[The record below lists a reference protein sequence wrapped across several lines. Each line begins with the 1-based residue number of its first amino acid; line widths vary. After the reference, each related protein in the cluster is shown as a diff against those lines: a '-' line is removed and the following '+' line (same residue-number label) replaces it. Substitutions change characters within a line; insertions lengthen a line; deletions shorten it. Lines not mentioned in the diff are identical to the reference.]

1 MKIAVMQPY
10 FLPYF
15 GYFQLIEAADLFV
28 IYDNIEYTK
37 KGWIN
42 RNRFLRNSADAM
54 FSLPLTQAS
63 DYLDVRERRIAP
75 DFNKAKFLNQ
85 FREAYRKAP
94 FFDQGSALLEEI
106 MASDESNLFGF
117 IHHSVKAV
125 CACLGIATPIVV
137 SSTLEI
143 APGLKGQD
151 KVIAYCR
158 AADADAYINPMGGID
173 LYDKTTFAAHGLK
186 LEFLRPHPLQ
196 YQQFGGNFVPSLSII
211 DALMFNGAES
221 IKQHLNREY
230 DLI

>member
-1 MKIAVMQPY
+1 MKVAIMQPY

-15 GYFQLIEAADLFV
+15 GYFQLIEAADLFI

-42 RNRFLRNSADAM
+42 RNRFLRNGADAL
-54 FSLPLTQAS
+54 FSLPLSQAS
-63 DYLDVRERRIAP
+63 DFLDVRDRHISP

-94 FFDQGSALLEEI
+94 CFKEGSALLDDI
-106 MASDESNLFGF
+106 MANGESNLFGF

-125 CACLGIATPIVV
+125 CAYLGIATPIVA

-143 APGLKGQD
+143 APGLKAQE

-158 AADADAYINPMGGID
+158 AAGADAYVNPMGGVE
-173 LYDKTTFAAHGLK
+173 LYDKAAFAAHGLR
-186 LEFLRPHPLQ
+186 LEFLRPRALE
-196 YQQFGGNFVPSLSII
+196 YEQFGESFVPSLSII
-211 DALMFNGAES
+211 DAIMFNSASS
-221 IKQHLNREY
+221 IKQHLSLEY